1 MKKSIIILVAV
12 IAIVLIA
19 LVIAN
24 VLGILGDS
32 SKTKSNLQ
40 ITSVED
46 LTALV
51 DRIYEGLDVEMP
63 MVFTQALEV
72 TDAETVQAFTGLE
85 NGDNIEYLVASEPLM
100 SSQAY
105 SLVLVKVKDGVN
117 ANEIAKTMNDNIN
130 TRKWICVTAEKVC
143 TTSSGNVVCLVMTEK
158 NLATTIYNK
167 FKTLAGVIGQEYERT
182 EQEVELPADMY

>member
-1 MKKSIIILVAV
+1 MKKSVKILLIV
-12 IAIVLIA
+12 IAILVVAAVAVVLA
-19 LVIAN
+19 VNL
-24 VLGILGDS
+24 
-32 SKTKSNLQ
+32 SKPKSNLQ

-72 TDAETVQAFTGLE
+72 TDPETVQAFTGLE
-85 NGDNIEYLVASEPLM
+85 NGDDLEYLVMSEPMM

-117 ANEIAKTMNDNIN
+117 ANEVAKTMNDNIN
-130 TRKWICVTAEKVC
+130 TRKWICVTAEKVY
-143 TTSSGNVVCLVMTEK
+143 TTSSGNVVCLVMTRED
-158 NLATTIYNK
+158 LATTIYSK
-167 FKTLAGVIGQEYERT
+167 FKTLAGGIGKEYERT
-182 EQEVELPADMY
+182 EQEPDLPADMY